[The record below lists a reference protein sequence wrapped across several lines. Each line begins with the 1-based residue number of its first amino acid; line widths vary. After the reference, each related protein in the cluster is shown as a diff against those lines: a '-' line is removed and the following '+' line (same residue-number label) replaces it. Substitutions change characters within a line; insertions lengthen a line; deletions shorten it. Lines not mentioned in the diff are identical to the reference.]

1 MLYSKPAQA
10 GNAARERMRI
20 PITPP
25 TDLAFAGLDTL
36 SDLSDRLVKW
46 ASPERA
52 YVGEL
57 VRLFALKSGDRVL
70 DIGCGS
76 GDLLAAAAARE
87 AGAIL
92 VGVDP
97 DEDALELASHKI
109 TGTIHAAEL
118 HQAVAEELPF
128 DDESFDIVAA
138 TRVLVAMDPRTRAQ
152 ALRECWRVLRPGGRL
167 LVADWEEESK
177 GLEAIV
183 TYPWRLVRDT
193 FFASAD
199 GAPTVSEAISIA
211 RFHPPEPRSR
221 FRTAVGIIEILEAF
235 KPLQA

>member
-1 MLYSKPAQA
+1 MLYSKLAQA
-10 GNAARERMRI
+10 GNAAPDRMRL

-25 TDLAFAGLDTL
+25 IELAFAGLDTL
-36 SDLSDRLVKW
+36 SDLSGRFVKW

-52 YVGEL
+52 YVAEL
-57 VRLFALKSGDRVL
+57 VGLFALKSGDRLL
-70 DIGCGS
+70 DVGCGS

-87 AGAIL
+87 AGAVL
-92 VGVDP
+92 VGIDP

-118 HQAVAEELPF
+118 HQGVAEELPF
-128 DDESFDIVAA
+128 DDESFDLVAA
-138 TRVLVAMDPRTRAQ
+138 TRVLVPMDPRARAQ

-167 LVADWEEESK
+167 LVADWEEEAK
-177 GLEAIV
+177 GLEAIL

-193 FFASAD
+193 LFAAGE
-199 GAPTVSEAISIA
+199 GAPTVAEAISIA
-211 RFHPPEPRSR
+211 RFHPAEPRSR

-235 KPLQA
+235 KPLQT